1 MSGMDTGEKMIRR
14 KMPESLLLFG
24 IVLLFALLALFLQGI
39 PALAAIPEEWKRG
52 TSTVLLLVLPL
63 VVLYGMATGKISER
77 RMVFLIVCLSML
89 FHCSYCVLSGLYERQ
104 HDLGVYTGIGD
115 DQVNPGHLGY
125 IEFIYKFR
133 KLPKINPYELFS
145 YYHPP
150 LHYLISGLWVIFLT
164 GCGMAEELAFE
175 NLQVLTLLYS
185 GLFLLVC
192 LKILKLLDASGKGLY
207 AALLLCA
214 LHPSLMFLSGSVN
227 NDMLCTLLIACCIWA
242 CLAWIRKKT
251 LPRLL
256 ALALAIGLG
265 MLSKV
270 NTAVIAFPVGLT
282 FLLDFAGVLFESRRT
297 GKQAVWKALRS
308 YILFGL
314 VSGVVGLAWI
324 VRNLV
329 LFSEL
334 PGVPAPANDSVMSV
348 RAYSLWE
355 RLGIPS
361 LADWNFPFPFHGISS
376 EYCHNNWVIMFRTS
390 LFAEEFPAGIPAVPL
405 ILCQAA
411 YILAILFG
419 TAAAVLFLS
428 LQLKKVLK
436 ARKEA
441 AGGQKGALLRSPLFQ
456 EGCFLGAG
464 YLAFLLGFAVFTI
477 KYPYTCSSDFRY
489 IVICLLYTGIG
500 MAESF
505 RLLKGRISARAA
517 GVIRAGACAATV
529 LAAVSVWVIVVWRW
543 W

>member
-1 MSGMDTGEKMIRR
+1 MDTKEKMIRR
-14 KMPESLLLFG
+14 KMPESLLLVG
-24 IVLLFALLALFLQGI
+24 SVLFFSLLALFLQGI

-52 TSTVLLLVLPL
+52 ISTILLPVLLL
-63 VVLYGMATGKISER
+63 VVLYGMVTGKISER
-77 RMVFLIVCLSML
+77 RMVFLIVCLTML

-115 DQVNPGHLGY
+115 EQVNPGHLGY

-185 GLFLLVC
+185 GLFLIVC
-192 LKILKLLDASGKGLY
+192 LKILKQLGASGKGLY
-207 AALLLCA
+207 SALLLCA

-297 GKQAVWKALRS
+297 GKQAVWKELRN
-308 YILFGL
+308 YVLFGF

-334 PGVPAPANDSVMSV
+334 PGVPTPANDSVMSV
-348 RAYSLWE
+348 RAYSLWA
-355 RLGIPS
+355 RLGIPA
-361 LADWNFPFPFHGISS
+361 LADWNFSFPFHGISS

-419 TAAAVLFLS
+419 TAAAALFLA
-428 LQLKKVLK
+428 LQLKKALA
-436 ARKEA
+436 ARKET

-456 EGCFLGAG
+456 ESCFLGTG
-464 YLAFLLGFAVFTI
+464 YFTI

-489 IVICLLYTGIG
+489 IVVCLLYTGIG
-500 MAESF
+500 MAESS

-517 GVIRAGACAATV
+517 GVIRAGVCAATV
-529 LAAVSVWVIVVWRW
+529 LASVSVWVIVIWRW